1 MKTEITRKLE
11 EEFGKY
17 EQSITDAKQL
27 AIDSIQKTNQAIEEQ
42 RVLMSQQ
49 LQKVIEAEKVHLTER
64 FEQNMAEIINHYIIA
79 AIGDQIDLNDQLEYI
94 LSELETNKQAILE
107 DIQRGA

>member
-1 MKTEITRKLE
+1 
-11 EEFGKY
+11 
-17 EQSITDAKQL
+17 
-27 AIDSIQKTNQAIEEQ
+27 
-42 RVLMSQQ
+42 
-49 LQKVIEAEKVHLTER
+49 
-64 FEQNMAEIINHYIIA
+64 MAEIINHYIIA